1 MLKSMT
7 GYGRSQQTIDG
18 RDILVEIKAVNH
30 RYFEFNTRIP
40 RAYAYLEDKMKT
52 LVSSSA
58 SRGKIDVSISIYTV
72 EGKDA
77 EVQIN
82 VELARG
88 YANALRSIKDEL
100 SLVDNLSL
108 SSISRFS
115 DIFLVTKTVE
125 DEEIIWNEVKQVAE
139 EALNKFIE
147 MRIIEGERMHA
158 DIKSR
163 LNLIEDYVSKIEELS
178 PKTVSDYKERLY
190 TKLKE
195 VLENKNIDEQRVLT
209 EVALFAEKIAVDEE
223 TVRLRSHLKQFHN
236 LIESKESVGRK
247 LDFLVQEVNREVNTI
262 GSKCQDLAVTS
273 IVVEMKSEIEK
284 IREQIQNIE

>member
-40 RAYAYLEDKMKT
+40 RAYAYLEDKMKA
-52 LVSSSA
+52 LVSSSV
-58 SRGKIDVSISIYTV
+58 SRGKVDVSINIFTV

-77 EVQIN
+77 EVQVN
-82 VELARG
+82 LELARG
-88 YANALRSIKDEL
+88 YVNALRSIKDEL
-100 SLVDNLSL
+100 NLLDNLSL

-115 DIFLVTKTVE
+115 DIFLVTKTEE
-125 DEEIIWNEVKQVAE
+125 DEEVIWNEVKQVAQ
-139 EALNKFIE
+139 EALDKFIE
-147 MRIIEGERMHA
+147 MRVIEGERLYA
-158 DIKSR
+158 DIQSR
-163 LNLIEDYVSKIEELS
+163 LNLIEEYVTKIEELA
-178 PKTVSDYKERLY
+178 PKTVADYKERLY
-190 TKLKE
+190 AKLNDI
-195 VLENKNIDEQRVLT
+195 LENKNIDEQRVLT

-223 TVRLRSHLKQFHN
+223 TVRLRSHLKQFN
-236 LIESKESVGRK
+236 TLIQSKEPVGRK
-247 LDFLVQEVNREVNTI
+247 LDFLVQEINREVNTI

-284 IREQIQNIE
+284 IREQIQNVE

>member
-58 SRGKIDVSISIYTV
+58 SRGKIDVSISIFTV

-82 VELARG
+82 LELARG
-88 YANALRSIKDEL
+88 YVNALRSTKDEL
-100 SLVDNLSL
+100 NLVDNLSL

-115 DIFLVTKTVE
+115 DIFLVSKTVE
-125 DEEIIWNEVKQVAE
+125 DEEVIWNEVKQVAQ
-139 EALNKFIE
+139 EALEKFID
-147 MRIIEGERMHA
+147 MRVIEGERMHA
-158 DIKSR
+158 DIQSR
-163 LNLIEDYVSKIEELS
+163 LHIIEDYVTQIEELA
-178 PKTVSDYKERLY
+178 PKTVSDYKDRLY
-190 TKLKE
+190 AKLKE

-236 LIESKESVGRK
+236 LIESKDSVGRK